1 MSTSKSLIELLFE
14 KIEEYGKTNYE
25 LIKFKLL
32 KTTAIIVPS
41 LISRLIVVLVFFFFT
56 LILSVGIAF
65 LLSEIFDNLYIG
77 FFIVAAFYLVIGI
90 LFHFFLYDW
99 IKKPIGDSIVK
110 QILKQQQLWKK
121 YNRYQSLKTPL
132 NY

>member
-1 MSTSKSLIELLFE
+1 MHHYNFKTKKMGNSQSLIELLFE

-65 LLSEIFDNLYIG
+65 LLSELFDNLYVG
-77 FFIVAAFYLVIGI
+77 FFIVAAFYLVVGI

-110 QILKQQQLWKK
+110 QILKQQ
-121 YNRYQSLKTPL
+121 
-132 NY
+132 

>member
-1 MSTSKSLIELLFE
+1 MHHYNFKTKKMSNSQSLIELLFE

-65 LLSEIFDNLYIG
+65 LLSELFDNLYVG
-77 FFIVAAFYLVIGI
+77 FFIVAAFYLVVGI

-110 QILKQQQLWKK
+110 QILKQQ
-121 YNRYQSLKTPL
+121 
-132 NY
+132 

>member
-1 MSTSKSLIELLFE
+1 MKTPGSLIELLFE
-14 KIEEYGKTNYE
+14 KIEEYSKTNYE

-65 LLSEIFDNLYIG
+65 WLSELFDNLYVG

-90 LFHFFLYDW
+90 LFHFFLYNW
-99 IKKPIGDSIVK
+99 IKKPMGDSIVK
-110 QILKQQQLWKK
+110 QILKQQ
-121 YNRYQSLKTPL
+121 
-132 NY
+132 

>member
-14 KIEEYGKTNYE
+14 KIEEYSKTNYE

-65 LLSEIFDNLYIG
+65 WLSELFDNLYVG

-90 LFHFFLYDW
+90 LFHFFLYNW
-99 IKKPIGDSIVK
+99 IKKPMGDSIVK
-110 QILKQQQLWKK
+110 QILKQQ
-121 YNRYQSLKTPL
+121 
-132 NY
+132 

>member
-1 MSTSKSLIELLFE
+1 MKTPGSLIELLFE
-14 KIEEYGKTNYE
+14 KIEEYSKTNYE

-32 KTTAIIVPS
+32 KTTAIIVPA

-65 LLSEIFDNLYIG
+65 LLSEMFDNLYVG

-90 LFHFFLYDW
+90 IFYFFLYNW
-99 IKKPIGDSIVK
+99 IKKPMGDSIVK
-110 QILKQQQLWKK
+110 QILKQQ
-121 YNRYQSLKTPL
+121 
-132 NY
+132 

>member
-1 MSTSKSLIELLFE
+1 MVAIFKVKKMSTSKSLIELLFE

-41 LISRLIVVLVFFFFT
+41 LISRLVVVLVFFFFA
-56 LILSVGIAF
+56 LILSIGISIF
-65 LLSEIFDNLYIG
+65 LGELLDDLYIG

-90 LFHFFLYDW
+90 LLYFFLYNW

-110 QILKQQQLWKK
+110 QILKQQ
-121 YNRYQSLKTPL
+121 
-132 NY
+132 

>member
-1 MSTSKSLIELLFE
+1 MSTSQSLLELLFE

-32 KTTAIIVPS
+32 KTTAIIVPT
-41 LISRLIVVLVFFFFT
+41 LISRLIVVLVFFLFT

-65 LLSEIFDNLYIG
+65 WLSELFDNLYVG

-90 LFHFFLYDW
+90 LFYFFLYNW
-99 IKKPIGDSIVK
+99 IKKPMGDSIVK
-110 QILKQQQLWKK
+110 QILKQQ
-121 YNRYQSLKTPL
+121 
-132 NY
+132 

>member
-1 MSTSKSLIELLFE
+1 MSTSQSLLELLFE

-32 KTTAIIVPS
+32 KTTAIIVPT

-65 LLSEIFDNLYIG
+65 WLSELFDNLYVG

-90 LFHFFLYDW
+90 LFYFFLYNW

-110 QILKQQQLWKK
+110 QILKQQ
-121 YNRYQSLKTPL
+121 
-132 NY
+132 

>member
-1 MSTSKSLIELLFE
+1 MSNTESLIELIFE

-32 KTTAIIVPS
+32 KSTATIIPS
-41 LISRLIVVLVFFFFT
+41 LISRLIVVLVFFCFT
-56 LILSVGIAF
+56 LIFSFGIAYF
-65 LLSEIFDNLYIG
+65 LSEIFGNLYIG

-90 LFHFFLYDW
+90 ILYFFLYKW

-110 QILKQQQLWKK
+110 QILNQQ
-121 YNRYQSLKTPL
+121 
-132 NY
+132 

>member
-1 MSTSKSLIELLFE
+1 MSTSESLIELLFE

-56 LILSVGIAF
+56 LILSIGIAL
-65 LLSEIFDNLYIG
+65 LLSELFDNLYVG

-90 LFHFFLYDW
+90 LFYFFLYNW

-110 QILKQQQLWKK
+110 QILNQQ
-121 YNRYQSLKTPL
+121 
-132 NY
+132 

>member
-32 KTTAIIVPS
+32 RTVAIIVPS
-41 LISRLIVVLVFFFFT
+41 LISRLIVVLLFFFFA
-56 LILSVGIAF
+56 LILSVGIALF
-65 LLSEIFDNLYIG
+65 LGEIFGNLYVG

-90 LFHFFLYDW
+90 VFYFFLYNW
-99 IKKPIGDSIVK
+99 IKKSIGDSIVK
-110 QILKQQQLWKK
+110 QILKQ
-121 YNRYQSLKTPL
+121 P
-132 NY
+132 

>member
-32 KTTAIIVPS
+32 RATAIIVPS
-41 LISRLIVVLVFFFFT
+41 LISKLIVVLVFFFFT
-56 LILSVGIAF
+56 LILSIGIAYF
-65 LLSEIFDNLYIG
+65 LSELLGNLYIG
-77 FFIVAAFYLVIGI
+77 FFIVAIFYLVIGI
-90 LFHFFLYDW
+90 IFHFYLYKW

-110 QILKQQQLWKK
+110 QLLKQQ
-121 YNRYQSLKTPL
+121 
-132 NY
+132 

>member
-1 MSTSKSLIELLFE
+1 MGNSKSIVELLFE

-56 LILSVGIAF
+56 LILSIGIAF
-65 LLSEIFDNLYIG
+65 LLGELFDNLYIG
-77 FFIVAAFYLVIGI
+77 FFIVAVFYLVIGI
-90 LFHFFLYDW
+90 IFHFFLYNW
-99 IKKPIGDSIVK
+99 IKKPVGDSIVK
-110 QILKQQQLWKK
+110 QILKQL
-121 YNRYQSLKTPL
+121 
-132 NY
+132 

>member
-1 MSTSKSLIELLFE
+1 MSTAKSLIELLFE

-32 KTTAIIVPS
+32 KSTAIIVPS
-41 LISRLIVVLVFFFFT
+41 IISRLIVVLVFFFFT
-56 LILSVGIAF
+56 LILSIGIAYF
-65 LLSEIFDNLYIG
+65 LSEIFGNLYIG

-90 LFHFFLYDW
+90 LFYFFLYKW

-110 QILKQQQLWKK
+110 QILKQQ
-121 YNRYQSLKTPL
+121 
-132 NY
+132 